1 MKKWLGSLM
10 VLVMTALPVVP
21 AFADE
26 VDPAIA
32 DYKQTSGVSGNLNSI
47 GSDTLNN
54 LMTYWAEGFKAIYP
68 NVNIQI
74 EGKGSATA
82 PPALAEGTAQ
92 LGPMSRPMKSDE
104 MEAFEKKYGYKP
116 TVIRVAIDNLAVFV
130 NKDNPVG
137 NLSLEEVDNI
147 FSSTFKQGGTSYEN
161 WGAVL
166 GMGAGS
172 WMNKAISLY
181 GRNSASGTYAYFKEK
196 ALKKGDYK
204 DTVKEQPGSSAV
216 VQAIASDLGGIGYS
230 GIGYLTSGV
239 KAVKLNGVAPTMENA
254 VKGKYP
260 LARFLNIYVNKK
272 PNEGLDALT
281 LEFLKFVLSKKGME
295 IVIKDGYYPLTP
307 KLIDEELAKLGK

>member
-1 MKKWLGSLM
+1 M
-10 VLVMTALPVVP
+10 
-21 AFADE
+21 
-26 VDPAIA
+26 
-32 DYKQTSGVSGNLNSI
+32 
-47 GSDTLNN
+47 
-54 LMTYWAEGFKAIYP
+54 
-68 NVNIQI
+68 
-74 EGKGSATA
+74 
-82 PPALAEGTAQ
+82 
-92 LGPMSRPMKSDE
+92 
-104 MEAFEKKYGYKP
+104 
-116 TVIRVAIDNLAVFV
+116 
-130 NKDNPVG
+130 
-137 NLSLEEVDNI
+137 
-147 FSSTFKQGGTSYEN
+147 
-161 WGAVL
+161 L

-196 ALKKGDYK
+196 ALSKGDYK
-204 DTVKEQPGSSAV
+204 NTVKEQPGSSAV

-239 KAVKLNGVAPTMENA
+239 KAVKINGIAPTMENA

-307 KLIDEELAKLGK
+307 KLIDEELARLSK

>member
-1 MKKWLGSLM
+1 MKKWLSGLM
-10 VLVMTALPVVP
+10 IMAMLAPSVP
-21 AFADE
+21 ALADA

-32 DYKQTSGVSGNLNSI
+32 DYNQTSGVSGNLNSI

-116 TVIRVAIDNLAVFV
+116 TQIRVAIDNLAVFV

-137 NLSLEEVDNI
+137 SLTLEEVDNI
-147 FSSTFKQGGTSYEN
+147 FSKTFKQGGTSYEN

-239 KAVKLNGVAPTMENA
+239 KAVKINGVAPTMENA

-272 PNEGLDALT
+272 PGEPLDTLT

-307 KLIDEELAKLGK
+307 KLIDEELGNLNK

>member
-1 MKKWLGSLM
+1 MKKWLSSLM
-10 VLVMTALPVVP
+10 IMAMLAPSVP
-21 AFADE
+21 ALAVE

-32 DYKQTSGVSGNLNSI
+32 DYQQVSGVSGNLNSI

-54 LMTYWAEGFKAIYP
+54 LNTYWAEGFKAIYP

-74 EGKGSATA
+74 EGKGSTTA
-82 PPALAEGTAQ
+82 PPALTEGTSQ
-92 LGPMSRPMKSDE
+92 LGPMSRPMKSE
-104 MEAFEKKYGYKP
+104 EIESFEKKYGYKP
-116 TVIRVAIDNLAVFV
+116 TMIRVAIDNLAVFV

-137 NLSLEEVDNI
+137 NLSMEEVDNI
-147 FSSTFKQGGTSYEN
+147 FSKTFKQGGTSYEK

-181 GRNSASGTYAYFKEK
+181 GRNSASGTYGYFKEK

-216 VQAIASDLGGIGYS
+216 IQGVASDLGGIGYS

-239 KAVKLNGVAPTMENA
+239 KAIKLNGIAPTMENA

-272 PNEGLDALT
+272 PGEPLDPLT
-281 LEFLKFVLSKKGME
+281 LEFLKFVLSKKGQE
-295 IVIKDGYYPLTP
+295 IVVKDGFYPLNP
-307 KLIDEELAKLGK
+307 ELVNEELAKLTK